1 MFGALTYKRP
11 INLVIIAN
19 IAAYAVLAL
28 YKQPFDRNV
37 PIACFLVTG
46 LILTTYCIIT
56 WLKMGDEYI
65 FLIVSM
71 LLSIGLIM
79 IYRLDPKTGLK
90 QLAWFVAGI
99 MLFLVTYVLFSKIRL
114 WNRLGFIYAAASIA
128 LNIATLVLGRRIN
141 GAKSWII
148 IAGHS
153 FQLSEIVKIIFI
165 LFLACYFDRQKE
177 GMVHV
182 RALKFLSKDAQN
194 RIFLAGVT
202 FMNII
207 LMIFQREWGTVALFF
222 LLYIILLYVFGND
235 RKFLIANMVTAIP
248 IALFAYFFIYHIRV
262 RFDMWLDPWSDASG
276 KGYQILQSL
285 FAIGTGSFLGT
296 GIGKGQPNL
305 IPAVNTDFIFSAICE
320 EMGVLIGI
328 AIILLYF
335 ILCYRGIKI
344 VLGIKSGFYKVLS
357 LGVSVMFGIQ
367 TFIIIGGVIKLIP
380 LTGITLPFVSYG
392 GSSLIS
398 SFILLGI
405 LQAVSKLQQKNVIG
419 EESIEEDLEQG
430 K

>member
-1 MFGALTYKRP
+1 MFGTLTYKRP
-11 INLVIIAN
+11 INLVIMAN

-37 PIACFLVTG
+37 PIACLLVTG
-46 LILTTYCIIT
+46 LILTAYCIIT

-79 IYRLDPKTGLK
+79 IYRLNPQTGLK
-90 QLAWFVAGI
+90 QLVWFVVGVV
-99 MLFLVTYVLFSKIRL
+99 LFFVTYLMFSKIRL
-114 WNRLGFIYAAASIA
+114 WSRLGFVYAAASIA
-128 LNIATLVLGRRIN
+128 LNIATLVLGSRIN
-141 GAKSWII
+141 GSRSWII
-148 IAGHS
+148 IGGHS
-153 FQLSEIVKIIFI
+153 MQLSEVTKIIFI
-165 LFLACYFDRQKE
+165 LFLACYYDKQKE
-177 GMVHV
+177 GMIYIPT
-182 RALKFLSKDAQN
+182 LKFLSREAQN
-194 RIFLAGVT
+194 KAFLVGVT

-222 LLYIILLYVFGND
+222 LLYIILLYVFGRD
-235 RKFLIANMVTAIP
+235 RLFLFANTIAAIP
-248 IALFAYFFIYHIRV
+248 IGLFAYFFIYHIRV
-262 RFDMWLDPWSDASG
+262 RFNMWADPWSDASG

-344 VLGIKSGFYKVLS
+344 VLGIKEGFYKVLS
-357 LGVSVMFGIQ
+357 LGISVMFGIQ

-392 GSSLIS
+392 GSSLTT
-398 SFILLGI
+398 SFVLLGI
-405 LQAVSKLQQKNVIG
+405 LQAVSKLQHNNKIG
-419 EESIEEDLEQG
+419 EENIEESLEQG